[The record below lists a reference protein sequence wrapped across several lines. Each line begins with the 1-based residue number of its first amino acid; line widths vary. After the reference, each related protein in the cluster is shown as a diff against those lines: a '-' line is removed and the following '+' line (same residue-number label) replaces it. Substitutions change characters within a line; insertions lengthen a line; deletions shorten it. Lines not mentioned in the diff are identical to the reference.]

1 MKKILLLKVEKY
13 ISLPVL
19 FTGILLFIVFIILWE
34 NFAPSLGQ
42 ESHPY
47 IAYAIKMILLFAL
60 GSTMGVYEKRRR
72 SKDNKSH
79 RHWGKKHGNKK
90 NIFIGLHSWPAFWFT
105 YFSSFSGTGFIQDW
119 RYMEFLHAICPWVVR
134 CASSRVHDW
143 PSHKKETE
151 TEKQGVA
158 LIYIHLE
165 RYPECKC
172 AKSRLHTR
180 WQLSCI

>member
-79 RHWGKKHGNKK
+79 RH
-90 NIFIGLHSWPAFWFT
+90 
-105 YFSSFSGTGFIQDW
+105 
-119 RYMEFLHAICPWVVR
+119 
-134 CASSRVHDW
+134 
-143 PSHKKETE
+143 
-151 TEKQGVA
+151 
-158 LIYIHLE
+158 
-165 RYPECKC
+165 
-172 AKSRLHTR
+172 
-180 WQLSCI
+180 